1 MPQEEKFKESMLG
14 INRERQGSGRAEV
27 CQSTWC
33 SFWQP
38 KENGDRTD
46 GKEGRLLESLRRGVS
61 GGEPGKKINFFP
73 FRLFPAVHFF
83 HSVQNLWLTEM

>member
-61 GGEPGKKINFFP
+61 GGEPGKKLTFFP
-73 FRLFPAVHFF
+73 LGFF
-83 HSVQNLWLTEM
+83 LLCIFSILYRISG